1 MSNPVAVLLWVVTEM
16 GDVLKA
22 AFAQLLVGDAELTAR
37 SCGKRSVQIYSP
49 NPATP
54 FSNTESK
61 AHLQL
66 LLITRKTILGAP
78 GDDLLLGIVND
89 LEPGVGFPI

>member
-1 MSNPVAVLLWVVTEM
+1 MFSKLL
-16 GDVLKA
+16 LPS
-22 AFAQLLVGDAELTAR
+22 FLLVMLSSQPAAVASG
-37 SCGKRSVQIYSP
+37 SVQIYSP
-49 NPATP
+49 KPATP

-66 LLITRKTILGAP
+66 FLITRKTILGAP

-89 LEPGVGFPI
+89 LEPGVGLPI